1 MTPCRHLP
9 DEPEVW
15 KTTATPCLLMF
26 FYYSLVRIR
35 KLLKVTP
42 AMEVGVID
50 HLMTLEDLVAL
61 VNEREYQLKESN

>member
-1 MTPCRHLP
+1 
-9 DEPEVW
+9 
-15 KTTATPCLLMF
+15 MF